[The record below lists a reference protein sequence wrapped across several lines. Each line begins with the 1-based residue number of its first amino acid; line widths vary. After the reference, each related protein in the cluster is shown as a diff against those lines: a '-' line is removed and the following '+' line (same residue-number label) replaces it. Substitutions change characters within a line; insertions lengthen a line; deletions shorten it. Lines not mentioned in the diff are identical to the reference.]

1 MPGAPPGRTIAAT
14 SREETVMRV
23 SHIRRDLV
31 LVGLTVAGLVVAAW
45 VAIGYGA
52 AITVAIMTFG
62 LAVVVVPLAAIYFE
76 ERDLPRDGRP

>member
-1 MPGAPPGRTIAAT
+1 MRH
-14 SREETVMRV
+14 RV

-31 LVGLTVAGLVVAAW
+31 LVGCGLAALVVAAW

-52 AITVAIMTFG
+52 AITVAIMAFG
-62 LAVVVVPLAAIYFE
+62 LAVVVVPVASIYFE